1 MSETRDKILEML
13 KNADGSFVSS
23 REICAALKT
32 SRTAVWKHIH
42 TLQEQGYQVEAI
54 TNKGYRIFM
63 SEADMVTSHEIR
75 EAVGTGLFG
84 KRVAYFE
91 LLDSTNNMAKKLA
104 DAGAEEGTLII
115 ANEQSAGRG
124 RLNRAWISPP
134 KSGVL
139 MSLII
144 RPPLSIA
151 EAPRIT
157 SLAAVAVAQALME
170 LSGKLVQIKW
180 PNDILFEGK
189 KISGIL
195 TEVSAEGNM
204 VQYAIVGVGIN
215 TGYIS
220 RLIPES
226 LQPTVVSLE
235 EVTGKRMK
243 RAQVVA
249 NVLSNMEKLYEG
261 FIHHGEFAGIIDYI
275 KTHSA
280 TLGRYV
286 KVDVGSRMITGFA
299 EDIADDGALV
309 LRVAGDQIQ
318 KVYSGDVIATPMI

>member
-42 TLQEQGYQVEAI
+42 ALQEQGYQVEAI
-54 TNKGYRIFM
+54 TNKGYRIHM
-63 SEADMVTSHEIR
+63 SEADMITPHEIR
-75 EAVGTGLFG
+75 DAVGTGLFG

-91 LLDSTNNMAKKLA
+91 ILDSTNNMAKKLA
-104 DAGAEEGTLII
+104 DEGAEEGTLVI
-115 ANEQSAGRG
+115 ADEQSAGRG
-124 RLNRAWISPP
+124 RLNRAWISPS

-157 SLAAVAVAQALME
+157 SLAAVAVARALME
-170 LSGKLVQIKW
+170 LSGKPVQIKW

-215 TGYIS
+215 TIS
-220 RLIPES
+220 VNRL
-226 LQPTVVSLE
+226 LPTSFQHLTVSLE
-235 EVTGKRMK
+235 EMTGIRVK

-249 NVLSNMEKLYEG
+249 SVLSNMEKLYED
-261 FIHHGEFAGIIDYI
+261 FIHLGEFAGIIDYI

-286 KVDVGSRMITGFA
+286 KVDAGSRMITGFA

-318 KVYSGDVIATPMI
+318 KVYSGDVLTSQI